1 MFRLRLA
8 AALVA
13 PALVLSAC
21 GGSEDSSPS
30 DAASSSDAGGSTEST
45 EGGDTTALTA
55 EPATGEEFSDDAFS
69 FNAPEGWENPPGD
82 LAPQAL
88 VFAADVSDSD
98 GFADNVNVVAEN
110 QLASID
116 DLEDREAAAEAGLEG
131 ADAKEIEVGE
141 PIELDGEPAVTITSL
156 FNLNGN
162 EYRTWQYAATHDGDG
177 FVVTFSFSKDVS
189 AADQQEI
196 AESVAASWSWTS

>member
-1 MFRLRLA
+1 MNRLRLA
-8 AALVA
+8 AALIA
-13 PALVLSAC
+13 PVLALSAC
-21 GGSEDSSPS
+21 GGSEDSSPADPATSS
-30 DAASSSDAGGSTEST
+30 DSTESDAGG
-45 EGGDTTALTA
+45 DTAALTT
-55 EPATGEEFSDDAFS
+55 EPATGEEFSDDAFT
-69 FNAPEGWENPPGD
+69 FNAPEGWETPPGD

-88 VFAADVSDSD
+88 VFAADVGDSD

-116 DLEDREAAAEAGLEG
+116 DLDDRAAAAKAGLEG
-131 ADAKEIEVGE
+131 ADAKEIKVGD

-162 EYRTWQYAATHDGDG
+162 EYRTWQYAATRGEDG

-189 AADQQEI
+189 AADQQKI
-196 AESVAASWSWTS
+196 AESVAASWSWAS